1 MTIEVH
7 TDGAD
12 ILAEKLKG
20 LPQKLQTKISRV
32 ILKEALKET
41 GAREEL
47 TGYIDTH
54 FKSHTG
60 IYRKSVSGIKTSRV
74 RSDHNRI
81 ISYIHFLP
89 VSKVKGSKECKKAHM
104 PPKTLNH
111 WLNAGTRD
119 HAVGKGSSLEG
130 NKVIQQLIANK
141 YQIAINRAR
150 LNLASA
156 KTQKQRDKYQSMIER
171 NTSKLLA
178 VKARATKKASQH
190 GRKVKG
196 ITARH
201 FMEAIQRR
209 VDTNAV
215 AIVVQHVETSV
226 ADLLK

>member
-1 MTIEVH
+1 MIKADTS
-7 TDGAD
+7 GAD

-20 LPQKLQTKISRV
+20 LSPKLQTKISRV

-47 TGYIDTH
+47 TGYIGTH
-54 FKSHTG
+54 FKSHSG
-60 IYRKSVSGIKTSRV
+60 IYKKSVSGIKTSRV

-89 VSKVKGSKECKKAHM
+89 VSRVKGCGNGSKKHM

-156 KTQKQRDKYQSMIER
+156 KTQKQRDKYQGMIER

-178 VKARATKKASQH
+178 VKAKATKKASQH
-190 GRKVKG
+190 GGKVKG
-196 ITARH
+196 ISARH
-201 FMEAIQRR
+201 FIEAIQRR
-209 VDTNAV
+209 VDQNAV
-215 AIVVQHVETSV
+215 AIVVQQVETSM

>member
-1 MTIEVH
+1 MIKADT
-7 TDGAD
+7 TGAD
-12 ILAEKLKG
+12 VLAEKLKG

-47 TGYIDTH
+47 TGYIGTH
-54 FKSHTG
+54 FKARTG
-60 IYRKSVSGIKTSRV
+60 IYRKSVSGIKSARV
-74 RSDHNRI
+74 RSDPNRI

-89 VSKVKGSKECKKAHM
+89 VSKVKGAKEGRKPHI
-104 PPKTLNH
+104 PPKNLNH

-119 HAVGKGSSLEG
+119 HTIGKGSSLEG
-130 NKVIQQLIANK
+130 NKVIRQIIENK
-141 YQIAINRAR
+141 YQMAINRAR

-156 KTQKQRDKYQSMIER
+156 KTQKQQERYQAMMER
-171 NTSKLLA
+171 NMRKLA
-178 VKARATKKASQH
+178 EVKAKVSKKASQH

-209 VDTNAV
+209 VDQNAT
-215 AIVVQHVETSV
+215 AIVVQQVET
-226 ADLLK
+226 AMTDLLK